1 MDGPKTLVLNRRDGA
16 FGFTLRHFIVYP
28 PDVSDP
34 VNAEKLARCGLANF
48 TQPMDTV
55 FVKKVT
61 RNSEAEFAGLKE
73 GDRIIAVNGTPI
85 SLHFQ
90 FPDIVSTIQS
100 TSKQLVIQI
109 VPKCYDILQT
119 VSVAFHFSFLIFS
132 SCVFFY
138 EMLAFNREK
147 KCCNTLTCLPQNKQK
162 KK

>member
-147 KCCNTLTCLPQNKQK
+147 KVL
-162 KK
+162 